1 MVAIVHAAV
10 WAVFFLLPVWLRPPH
25 EHRMAPPGGRPLIFG
40 WFNFF
45 TDCWLVLVFYLNTQV
60 LVPAFFTRRRYVFFV
75 LSHVLLLAGLQLSNN
90 LLFAWLTGQPAR
102 GWPGPPQ
109 FLLFPYLLVVAA
121 GLIYRL
127 VEDRLSEDRARH
139 ERENETL
146 KTELALLRM
155 QVSPHFMF
163 NVLNNMVSLAR
174 KRSPVL
180 EPSLIRLSS
189 LMRYMLYEAD
199 GKVPLEKEIEY
210 LQSYIDLQRQRF
222 AGSMSVSV
230 DEGSLDGSL
239 EIEPML
245 LIPFVENAFKHG
257 KCIRIGWKTVAG
269 LLTFT
274 VQNTFGA
281 SPGDKTP
288 GIGLANVRRRLDLLY
303 RDGYSLTIRTEGE
316 WYFVFLNLNLS
327 HHVALYRR

>member
-1 MVAIVHAAV
+1 MVALAHAAV

-25 EHRMAPPGGRPLIFG
+25 ERRMMPPGGHPPVSR
-40 WFNFF
+40 WFNYF

-60 LVPAFFTRRRYVFFV
+60 LVPVFFNRRRHFYYILF
-75 LSHVLLLAGLQLSNN
+75 HLLLLVGLQL
-90 LLFAWLTGQPAR
+90 LFACLIGQPGR

-127 VEDRLSEDRARH
+127 VGDRMAEERARQ

-146 KTELALLRM
+146 KTELSLLRM

-174 KRSPVL
+174 KRSLLL
-180 EPSLIRLSS
+180 EPSLIKLSS

-199 GKVPLEKEIEY
+199 GKVPLEKEVEY

-222 AGSMSVSV
+222 AGSMSVTV
-230 DEGSLDGSL
+230 EEGLLDGGL

-257 KCIRIGWKTVAG
+257 KSIHIAWKTVAG
-269 LLTFT
+269 LLTFS
-274 VQNTFGA
+274 VQNSFGT
-281 SPGDKTP
+281 STGDKTP
-288 GIGLANVRRRLDLLY
+288 GIGLTNVRRRLDLLY
-303 RDGYSLTIRTEGE
+303 GHRHSLTIRTEGD
-316 WYFVFLNLNLS
+316 WYFVFLNINLS